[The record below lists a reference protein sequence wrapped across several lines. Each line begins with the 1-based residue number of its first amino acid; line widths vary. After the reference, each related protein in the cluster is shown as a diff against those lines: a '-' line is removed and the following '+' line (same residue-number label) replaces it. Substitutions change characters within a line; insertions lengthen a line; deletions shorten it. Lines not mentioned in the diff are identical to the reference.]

1 MTPALHR
8 NAAHATLGTR
18 SRNAPPVYKNMCA
31 MTRSTPLRWLQ
42 AVALG
47 ATIGILV
54 TGPGIAVAQ
63 DDDWGSGTLR
73 GTDHVNLGGYLVIGG
88 LTGFETF
95 RDDAGQDFDST
106 FGFVLKGGARLH
118 RNFAAEV
125 EGNFLSGFDTVVD
138 LRNNPDIPA
147 GFPPFAALTVD
158 GGNVTV
164 NAVAYLP
171 LGRIQPKAVVGL
183 GGMWARLRSTYPVSV
198 VCGPSF
204 WYYWYC
210 TGAYARIASGGGFV
224 MRFGGGVDFQIA
236 DDWALV
242 VDATYVKPFGELEDL
257 TYVNLNWGIR
267 FDF

>member
-1 MTPALHR
+1 
-8 NAAHATLGTR
+8 
-18 SRNAPPVYKNMCA
+18 
-31 MTRSTPLRWLQ
+31 MTRSTPLHWLR
-42 AVALG
+42 AAALG
-47 ATIGILV
+47 AAICILFTSQGV
-54 TGPGIAVAQ
+54 AAAQ
-63 DDDWGSGTLR
+63 DDYWGSGTPR
-73 GTDHVNLGGYLVIGG
+73 GDDHVNLGGYLMIGG

-95 RDDAGQDFDST
+95 QRDGGQDFDSS

-138 LRNNPDIPA
+138 LRNNPGIPA

-171 LGRIQPKAVVGL
+171 LGRIQPKAIVGL
-183 GGMWARLRSTYPVSV
+183 GGMWARLRSTYPVGV
-198 VCGPSF
+198 VCSPSYYF
-204 WYYWYC
+204 YYWYC
-210 TGAYARIASGGGFV
+210 ADTYAQLASRGGFV
-224 MRFGGGVDFQIA
+224 MRFGGGVDFQIG

-242 VDATYVKPFGELEDL
+242 VDATYVKPFGDVEAL
-257 TYVNLNWGIR
+257 TYVDLNWGIR